1 MGRAKWKGPFV
12 DLYTL
17 TKKKIYPNL
26 WLRSSVIPNRI
37 VDSIVC
43 VHNGREFRRVV
54 ITKEKVGFKLGEF
67 SFTRRL
73 RFKKFIKKSKSKNS
87 SSKKAIVKKPAKKS
101 K

>member
-26 WLRSSVIPNRI
+26 WLRSSVIPKQITNT
-37 VDSIVC
+37 IVC
-43 VHNGREFRRVV
+43 VHNGREFKRVI

-67 SFTRRL
+67 SFTRKL
-73 RFKKFIKKSKSKNS
+73 RFKKALKKSKIKKSLV
-87 SSKKAIVKKPAKKS
+87 KKAVAKKPIKKV

>member
-17 TKKKIYPNL
+17 TKKKTYPNL
-26 WLRSSVIPNRI
+26 WLRSSVIPKRI
-37 VDSIVC
+37 VNSIVC
-43 VHNGREFRRVV
+43 VHNGREFRRVI

-73 RFKKFIKKSKSKNS
+73 RFKKFLKKSKSKTPP
-87 SSKKAIVKKPAKKS
+87 SKKAVLKKPTKKS
-101 K
+101 

>member
-1 MGRAKWKGPFV
+1 MSRSKWKGPFV

-26 WLRSSVIPNRI
+26 WLRSSVIPKEITNT
-37 VDSIVC
+37 IVC
-43 VHNGREFRRVV
+43 IHNGREFRRVV

-67 SFTRRL
+67 SFTRKLRL
-73 RFKKFIKKSKSKNS
+73 KKILKKSKLKKSL
-87 SSKKAIVKKPAKKS
+87 SKKAVVKKPIKK